1 MVPLRCDVRHLVA
14 DSSWPLRLPA
24 PGASTAST
32 LDRVTAFPGV
42 RLHVVSGKGGTGKT
56 TVAGALA
63 IALASG
69 GRKVLLAE
77 VEGRG
82 GLAQLFD
89 TKPQGYTEHRLASAP
104 EGGEVWGLAVDPE
117 EALLEYLEM
126 FYKLRRAGSALKRL
140 GAIDFATT
148 VAPGMR
154 DVLLTGKVMEAT
166 RRSTAGGRPVYDAVV
181 LDAPPTGRIT
191 RFLNVNAE
199 VAGLAKVGPIH
210 GHAQQ
215 VMSVIA
221 SPLTAVHLVSLLEE
235 MPVQE
240 TVDGVAELRG
250 AGLRV
255 GGLFIN
261 MVRPAK
267 LPAKALAEAKNG
279 TLDRAA
285 ISKVLAG
292 VGLAVDD
299 ALFDGLALEARDRA
313 ERVAL
318 ESSERKE
325 LAALGLPTVELPLVP
340 DLMDVG
346 AVYQLAELI
355 REQVLT

>member
-1 MVPLRCDVRHLVA
+1 M
-14 DSSWPLRLPA
+14 
-24 PGASTAST
+24 
-32 LDRVTAFPGV
+32 TAFPGV

-63 IALASG
+63 IALATG
-69 GRKVLLAE
+69 GRTVLLVE

-89 TKPQGYTEHRLASAP
+89 TAPRGYAEHRLATAP
-104 EGGEVWGLAVDPE
+104 GGGEVWGLAVDPE
-117 EALLEYLEM
+117 EALLEYLET
-126 FYKLRRAGSALKRL
+126 FYKLRRAGSALRRL

-166 RRSTAGGRPVYDAVV
+166 RRSRAGGRPVYDAVV
-181 LDAPPTGRIT
+181 LDAPPTGRIA

-199 VAGLAKVGPIH
+199 VAGLARMGPIH

-221 SPLTAVHLVSLLEE
+221 SPLTAVHLVTLLEE

-240 TVDGVAELRG
+240 TVDGVAELRA

-267 LPAKALAEAKNG
+267 LPAKALAEARTG
-279 TLDRAA
+279 TLDRVA
-285 ISKVLAG
+285 ISKVLRG
-292 VGLAVDD
+292 VGIEVDD
-299 ALFDGLALEARDRA
+299 ALFDGLAREARDRA

-318 ESSERKE
+318 EATERKE
-325 LAALGLPTVELPLVP
+325 LARLRLQTAELPLIP
-340 DLMDVG
+340 ELLDVG
-346 AVYQLAELI
+346 AVYQLATAI
-355 REQVLT
+355 REQVLS

>member
-1 MVPLRCDVRHLVA
+1 
-14 DSSWPLRLPA
+14 
-24 PGASTAST
+24 
-32 LDRVTAFPGV
+32 VTAFPGV

-63 IALASG
+63 LALATG

-89 TKPQGYTEHRLASAP
+89 TAPQGYAEHHLAAAP
-104 EGGEVWGLAVDPE
+104 GGGQVFGLAVDPE

-166 RRSTAGGRPVYDAVV
+166 RRSGAGARPVYDAVV

-191 RFLNVNAE
+191 KFLNVNSE
-199 VAGLAKVGPIH
+199 VAGLAKAGPIH

-215 VMSVIA
+215 VMSVIG
-221 SPLTAVHLVSLLEE
+221 SPLTAVHLVTLLEE

-240 TVDGVAELRG
+240 TVDGVSDLRA

-255 GGLFIN
+255 GGVFIN

-267 LPAKALAEAKNG
+267 LPAKALAAARTG

-285 ISKVLAG
+285 IATSLTG
-292 VGLAVDD
+292 VGITPDE
-299 ALFDGLALEARDRA
+299 ALIDGLALEGKERA

-325 LAALGLPTVELPLVP
+325 LAALGLPTAELPLIP

-346 AVYQLAELI
+346 AIYQLAELL
-355 REQVLT
+355 RQQVLT

>member
-1 MVPLRCDVRHLVA
+1 MA
-14 DSSWPLRLPA
+14 LPA
-24 PGASTAST
+24 PRLAPAST

-63 IALASG
+63 IALATG

-77 VEGRG
+77 VEGRA

-89 TKPQGYTEHRLASAP
+89 TKPQGYAEHRLATAP
-104 EGGEVWGLAVDPE
+104 GGGEVWGLAIDPE
-117 EALLEYLEM
+117 EALLEYLET

-166 RRSTAGGRPVYDAVV
+166 RRTSTGGRPVYDAVV
-181 LDAPPTGRIT
+181 LDAPPTGRIA

-221 SPLTAVHLVSLLEE
+221 SPQTAVHLVTLLEE

-240 TVDGVAELRG
+240 TIDGVAELRA

-255 GGLFIN
+255 GGVFIN

-267 LPAKALAEAKNG
+267 LPAKALVAARTGSLDHEAIG
-279 TLDRAA
+279 RLLGSVGIEADAA
-285 ISKVLAG
+285 L
-292 VGLAVDD
+292 L
-299 ALFDGLALEARDRA
+299 DGLALEARDRA

-318 ESSERKE
+318 ESAERKE
-325 LAALGLPTVELPLVP
+325 IAALDLPTVELPLIP
-340 DLMDVG
+340 DLLDVG
-346 AVYQLAELI
+346 ALYELAKLV